1 MSARHLFVFLT
12 AVVMS
17 ALMPLSGLEVSAAAQ
32 VVPAVVT
39 KEQPV
44 LRDVQQE
51 TLTAADGTPFIIT
64 RAFVSV
70 PELRAADGTPSGSI
84 DLAVVRARRAD
95 ATVAGRNVHVLLA
108 GGPGDSGVALVLDAV
123 QRGDAALA
131 ELFDGD
137 IVGIDQRG
145 TGKSSPNLASAAR
158 YGLPL
163 DRAGSPESWLP
174 LTSAVAANVA
184 ADFRSRGIRLEAYN
198 TRESAD
204 DVDAVRSAFGYKAIT
219 LWGRSYGSHLAL
231 AVLRQHPRSVER
243 LILVSPEGPDHTW
256 KLPLHVD
263 AVLRRLDARAPQ
275 LGLLTMMRE
284 VIGRLART
292 PVAVTLEHPIR
303 KQPVTV
309 TIGAFDVQW
318 LTAQAL
324 ADPRAIATLP
334 AAYREM
340 AAGDFRRIAT
350 LAVMSRA
357 RLGVGSAMKHMMD
370 LSSGATPA
378 RLTRIER
385 EAGETLLG
393 DAINFPGPLLAA
405 VWKPVDLGDEFRRP
419 VSSDVPALI
428 LAGDLDPR
436 TPIENGREIV
446 ATLSRGRLVTIEN
459 ATHQFDVFGSAP
471 ITAVLRQFLNG
482 ERISTERITLPLPGQ

>member
-1 MSARHLFVFLT
+1 MSTGRAFPFVTLL
-12 AVVMS
+12 VMS
-17 ALMPLSGLEVSAAAQ
+17 ALMPLSGITLRTEQVAPSAEAID
-32 VVPAVVT
+32 
-39 KEQPV
+39 QPT

-51 TLTAADGTPFIIT
+51 PMTATDGTAFVIT
-64 RAFVSV
+64 RAIVSV
-70 PELRAADGTPSGSI
+70 PELRAAPGKPSGSI
-84 DLAVVRARRAD
+84 ELAVVRARRAD
-95 ATVAGRNVHVLLA
+95 TAVASRGAHVVLA
-108 GGPGDSGVALVLDAV
+108 GGPGDSGVSLVLNTV
-123 QRGDAALA
+123 QRGGAALG
-131 ELFDGD
+131 ELFNGD

-145 TGKSSPNLASAAR
+145 TGKSSPNLSSAAR

-163 DRAGSPESWLP
+163 DPAGSPESWLP
-174 LTSAVAANVA
+174 LMSSIAANVA
-184 ADFRSRGIRLEAYN
+184 ADFRARGIRLEAYN

-204 DVDAVRSAFGYKAIT
+204 DVDAVRRAFGYKAIT

-231 AVLRQHPRSVER
+231 AVLRQHPGAVER

-256 KLPLHVD
+256 KLPSHVD
-263 AVLRRLDARAPQ
+263 AVLRRLDERAPQ
-275 LGLLTMMRE
+275 LGLRTMMRE

-292 PVAVTLEHPIR
+292 PAVVTLEHPVS

-350 LAVMSRA
+350 LAVMFRM
-357 RLGVGSAMKHMMD
+357 RLGVESAMKHMMD
-370 LSSGATPA
+370 LSSGVTPA
-378 RLTRIER
+378 RLARIER
-385 EAGETLLG
+385 EAAEALLG
-393 DAINFPGPLLAA
+393 DAINFPGRSLAEI
-405 VWKPVDLGDEFRRP
+405 WKPVDLGDEFRRP
-419 VSSDVPALI
+419 VISEVPALI

-436 TPIENGREIV
+436 TPIENGHEIV
-446 ATLSRGRLVTIEN
+446 ATLSRGRLITIQN

-471 ITAVLRQFLNG
+471 VKAVLRQFLNG
-482 ERISTERITLPLPGQ
+482 EAISTERITLPLRVE